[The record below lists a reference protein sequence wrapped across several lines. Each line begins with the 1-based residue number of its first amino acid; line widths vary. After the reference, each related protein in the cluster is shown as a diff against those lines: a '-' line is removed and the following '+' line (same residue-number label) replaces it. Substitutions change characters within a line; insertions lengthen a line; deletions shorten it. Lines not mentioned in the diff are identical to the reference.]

1 MGTDSNGC
9 ADVCRGSMNHSSER
23 SGESIIFQ
31 PRIADSRKKMD
42 IKEETKELLFFPRPT
57 EQFELDFDKIKTLED
72 CVLVLKNIMM
82 CSEFSKVYVNNTCA
96 DHENLKHLAKDD
108 SIKKV

>member
-1 MGTDSNGC
+1 
-9 ADVCRGSMNHSSER
+9 
-23 SGESIIFQ
+23 
-31 PRIADSRKKMD
+31 MD
-42 IKEETKELLFFPRPT
+42 IKEETKVLLFFPQPT

-96 DHENLKHLAKDD
+96 NYENLKHLAKDG